1 MRAFLLVP
9 LLLAACNSETTLV
22 VVDRL
27 APGGGGA
34 AVSARPVLDVVVRL
48 GADAT
53 GFFPVDLMRL
63 LFDGVDR
70 TVDVVIGG
78 NYAVL
83 RLSPAPAGAHSFELY
98 RRRGPLLDTFTWNVA
113 PFVGPRLDSV
123 APGSAMVGG
132 SVTLTGSGFGAGAIR
147 VFFGGVEGAVTGS
160 SATTV
165 TATVPAAAVPGLVYL
180 LVGGEAA
187 EGVVGFLPLDGA
199 GVAVPRPTTRL
210 LFGVFPAHGGREA
223 PTRVYGINFD
233 DEDLPRFNGE
243 NGSRLFDLRT
253 ESLGLAG
260 DVLHAF
266 AVVHHEAPL
275 GPGTLA
281 LSDGRNHSP
290 TLPFT
295 VD

>member
-1 MRAFLLVP
+1 MRALLLV
-9 LLLAACNSETTLV
+9 LLILAACSADTTLV
-22 VVDRL
+22 VVQRL
-27 APGGGGA
+27 SPGGGGA
-34 AVSARPVLDVVVRL
+34 SVSARPDLDVVVRL
-48 GADAT
+48 AADAT
-53 GFFPVDLMRL
+53 DFFPVDLMRL

-70 TVDVVIGG
+70 TADVVMGG
-78 NYAVL
+78 EYAVL
-83 RLSPAPAGAHSFELY
+83 RLSPAPAGAHAIELY

-123 APGSAMVGG
+123 APESAMVG
-132 SVTLTGSGFGAGAIR
+132 SAVTLGGSGFGAGAIR
-147 VFFGGVEGAVTGS
+147 VFFGGVEGTVTGS
-160 SATTV
+160 SDTTV

-180 LVGGEAA
+180 LIGGEAA
-187 EGVVGFLPLDGA
+187 EGVVGFSPLDGA
-199 GVAVPRPTTRL
+199 GAAIPRPTTRL
-210 LFGVFPAHGGREA
+210 LFAVFPAHGSREA

-233 DEDLPRFNGE
+233 DEDLPRFSGE

-253 ESLGLAG
+253 ESLGMAG

-266 AVVHHEAPL
+266 AVVDPEAPL

-281 LSDGRNHSP
+281 LSDGSNHSP